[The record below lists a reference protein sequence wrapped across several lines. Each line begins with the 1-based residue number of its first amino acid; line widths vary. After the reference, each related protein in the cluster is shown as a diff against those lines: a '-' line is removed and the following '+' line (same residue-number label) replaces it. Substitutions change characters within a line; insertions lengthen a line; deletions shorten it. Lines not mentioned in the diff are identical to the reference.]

1 MNTSKTY
8 QMGILGCG
16 DFLRWMA
23 PGIQA
28 SQNVAVKWLFDPLRE
43 RAEKYA
49 AQLGG
54 QAADDH
60 ETILSDPEV
69 DIVCLFVPP
78 WLRTELWVQAVQSG
92 KHVLATKP
100 LAASVADCEK
110 LISLEGKT
118 RTGVLYGRS
127 GDGWPVALKRLLDSG
142 EIGKLALYRQDW
154 LHHYPQWNTWALDP
168 AKNGG
173 PFMDAMIHNLNL
185 ARYLMGRPIT
195 GATFFSEKLAHPGL
209 ACADTETLKLQF
221 VENGSALL
229 FITWA
234 ADLAVYSTD
243 GNNRE
248 HIDLFYLVSDQGWRI
263 TKERVEG
270 KAQIVASRAGE
281 RKTWLVIDLGGSV
294 FDRFAAAIETGEAL
308 PEDIVSVGMA
318 AEDIRLLRSLEETG
332 TLDLGFI

>member
-1 MNTSKTY
+1 MKTSKTY
-8 QMGILGCG
+8 QLGILGCG

-23 PGIQA
+23 PGLKS
-28 SQNVAVKWLFDPLRE
+28 SQNAAVKWLFDPAKE
-43 RAEKYA
+43 RAAKYA
-49 AQLGG
+49 AELGG
-54 QAADDH
+54 QVADSH
-60 ETILSDPEV
+60 EVIFNDPEV

-78 WLRTELWVQAVQSG
+78 WIRTDLWIQSAQAG

-100 LAASVADCEK
+100 LAANIPDCEK
-110 LISLEGKT
+110 LAALGDKT
-118 RTGVLYGRS
+118 RSGVLYGRS
-127 GDGWPVALKRLLDSG
+127 GDGWPVALKRVLDSG

-195 GATFFSEKLAHPGL
+195 GATFFSEKLAHPDL
-209 ACADTETLKLQF
+209 TCADTEAMKLQF
-221 VENGSALL
+221 AENGSALI

-248 HIDLFYLVSDQGWRI
+248 HIDIFYLVTDQGWRI
-263 TKERVEG
+263 TKEWGESG
-270 KAQIVASRAGE
+270 AQIVASRGGVQ
-281 RKTWLVIDLGGSV
+281 KTWPASDLGGSV
-294 FDRFAAAIETGEAL
+294 FDRFAASIESGGAL
-308 PEDIVSVGMA
+308 PEDIVSVEMA
-318 AEDIRLLRSLEETG
+318 AEDIRLLRSLEK
-332 TLDLGFI
+332 

>member
-1 MNTSKTY
+1 
-8 QMGILGCG
+8 
-16 DFLRWMA
+16 
-23 PGIQA
+23 
-28 SQNVAVKWLFDPLRE
+28 
-43 RAEKYA
+43 
-49 AQLGG
+49 
-54 QAADDH
+54 
-60 ETILSDPEV
+60 
-69 DIVCLFVPP
+69 
-78 WLRTELWVQAVQSG
+78 
-92 KHVLATKP
+92 
-100 LAASVADCEK
+100 
-110 LISLEGKT
+110 
-118 RTGVLYGRS
+118 
-127 GDGWPVALKRLLDSG
+127 LLDSG

-195 GATFFSEKLAHPGL
+195 GATFFSEKLVHPEL

-221 VENGSALL
+221 ADNGSALL

-234 ADLAVYSTD
+234 ADLAVYSTE

-248 HIDLFYLVSDQGWRI
+248 HIDIFYLVSDRGWRI

-281 RKTWLVIDLGGSV
+281 RKTWPADDLSGSV
-294 FDRFAAAIETGEAL
+294 FDRFAAVIETGEAL
-308 PEDIVSVGMA
+308 PEDIVSLGMA

>member
-1 MNTSKTY
+1 
-8 QMGILGCG
+8 
-16 DFLRWMA
+16 
-23 PGIQA
+23 
-28 SQNVAVKWLFDPLRE
+28 
-43 RAEKYA
+43 
-49 AQLGG
+49 
-54 QAADDH
+54 
-60 ETILSDPEV
+60 
-69 DIVCLFVPP
+69 
-78 WLRTELWVQAVQSG
+78 
-92 KHVLATKP
+92 
-100 LAASVADCEK
+100 
-110 LISLEGKT
+110 LEGKT

-195 GATFFSEKLAHPGL
+195 GASFFSEKLAHPDL

-221 VENGSALL
+221 ADNGSALL

-248 HIDLFYLVSDQGWRI
+248 HIDIFYLVSDRGWRI

-270 KAQIVASRAGE
+270 KVQIVASRAGE
-281 RKTWLVIDLGGSV
+281 RKTWPADDLGGSV
-294 FDRFAAAIETGEAL
+294 FDRFAAVIETGDAL
-308 PEDIVSVGMA
+308 PEDIVSLGMA